1 MDIAKIEKYISYNSI
16 SKIRDMEKTD
26 KEVLSEKYAIT
37 ILKYIYDRGTIKKYD
52 LLEVIKSSWSLDKIL
67 NKLEKAGFIEIKEQ
81 IMGRRVYYITLTEKG
96 RVIAGK
102 LKSIEESLEE
112 KKEPIAE
119 ISKEKYDQV
128 AKDWNRLSFKPK
140 DTSVYNN
147 QFSYFIFRAFDS
159 DSDRSIYFKE
169 SNFDGQG
176 HDRTVKISIL
186 IDEDSIVRLYCDVD
200 QSTTCWHVQYAWTL
214 PKVQAWVQKYLKLH
228 IEQLQR
234 NEKSNDTLRKN
245 INSTDNQNEENK
257 R

>member
-1 MDIAKIEKYISYNSI
+1 
-16 SKIRDMEKTD
+16 
-26 KEVLSEKYAIT
+26 
-37 ILKYIYDRGTIKKYD
+37 
-52 LLEVIKSSWSLDKIL
+52 
-67 NKLEKAGFIEIKEQ
+67 
-81 IMGRRVYYITLTEKG
+81 MGRRVYYITLTEKG

-112 KKEPIAE
+112 KEEPIAE
-119 ISKEKYDQV
+119 ISKEKYDQM
-128 AKDWNRLSFKPK
+128 AKDWKRLSFKPI
-140 DTSVYNN
+140 DTSGYKN
-147 QFSYFIFRAFDS
+147 QFFNFKMMAFDS
-159 DSDRSIYFKE
+159 NRSNRSIYFIE

-176 HDRTVKISIL
+176 HDRTVEISIL
-186 IDEDSIVRLYCDVD
+186 MDEDSIVRLYCDVD

-214 PKVQAWVQKYLKLH
+214 PQVQAQVQKYLKLH

>member
-16 SKIRDMEKTD
+16 SKIRDMEKID

-67 NKLEKAGFIEIKEQ
+67 NKLEKAGFIAINEQ

-112 KKEPIAE
+112 KEEPIAE
-119 ISKEKYDQV
+119 ISKEKYDQM
-128 AKDWNRLSFKPK
+128 AKDWKRLSFKPI
-140 DTSVYNN
+140 DTFVLKN
-147 QFSYFIFRAFDS
+147 QLFSLIIRPS
-159 DSDRSIYFKE
+159 DSDRSIYFIE

-186 IDEDSIVRLYCDVD
+186 MDEDSIVRLYCDVD